1 VKVPDVYSL
10 FLDKNKDYTEIQ
22 KVAIPIIKTGK
33 NCLIVAPTGYG
44 KTEAAMLPLIDLA
57 SRSEPGGIKVVYIT
71 PLRALNRDAVKRL
84 EWLCTHA
91 GLEIGVRHG
100 DTSQAERKR
109 QMLKAPGILITT
121 PETLQ
126 SILVNQKLRD
136 SLKGLKAVVVDELHE
151 LHHNKRGAQL
161 SVALERLVDVAGEY
175 QRVGISATVGD
186 RKKLSRF
193 LAGKRECAVAEAGSK
208 KLDLHVEV
216 AGKPSKGMQGVM
228 ERYGLDDES
237 AARLE
242 LVGRHIRES
251 NSTLIFANTRQVV
264 EAVGSRLVYMDKA
277 EGFGGIGVHHSSL
290 DRMQRIELEDDFK
303 KGAVKSIIATS
314 SLELGIDIGSVD
326 SVVQYG
332 SPRQSLRLA
341 QRVGRSGHKVSG
353 VPRGFIIPLNI
364 IDAIESA
371 VLCKRASEGDFES
384 YSAQIGA
391 LDVLA
396 NQISGIALETGGV
409 DVKTLYRTVT
419 RSFVYEKLSEA
430 EFTKLLEFMTKQHM
444 IGFGGSTVTPGRGTK
459 MYYIGHLSVITDVKK
474 FIVKN
479 VIENRIISTLDERF
493 VANNVDEG
501 SVFITK
507 GLPWKVIS
515 IDENVISVEPSM
527 EVEAA
532 VPDWEGEDI
541 PVSYRTAQ
549 EFSGAI
555 SGGMDELKR
564 YCPDLTW
571 DAIAKFLKAQK
582 DYHTPSRR
590 EVVVESFSTYKVI
603 YTWLGTAAN
612 EALAKILAKDMGN
625 LLGTGVAIKTTPYAV
640 IAEVGGGRVDVLKC
654 LMRLSGREARTLLEA
669 VIEESEIFRYRFVA
683 VLKLFGLVER
693 EALVSRSM
701 ARRLIKVMDGTPI
714 KDEVRRELMNNHFDV
729 ESLSSF
735 MESLADGKISVR
747 EVVLDGASPLTKAL
761 VNYSHSAKELVLP
774 LTPNNELVES
784 FSRFLLSKSSKFIC
798 TYCGFVFS
806 RKISELRATDKI
818 ICESCGSPMISVY
831 DDSYREA
838 IAKKLSGKKI
848 SRSEHNAISEAVKIA
863 GLISAYGQRGAM
875 ALSVYGIGP
884 KSAAKALMMHKSE
897 ERDFFIDL
905 IEAQKTF
912 IRTKKYWSV

>member
-1 VKVPDVYSL
+1 MPDVYSL
-10 FLDKNKDYTEIQ
+10 FLGKNNDYTEIQ
-22 KVAIPIIKTGK
+22 KVAIPIIKEGK
-33 NCLIVAPTGYG
+33 SCLVVAPTGYG
-44 KTEAAMLPLIDLA
+44 KTEAAMLPLIDAA
-57 SRSEPGGIKVVYIT
+57 SSSDRIGIKVLYIT
-71 PLRALNRDAVKRL
+71 PLRALNRDAIKRL
-84 EWLCTHA
+84 EWLCSHA
-91 GLEIGVRHG
+91 GIEIGVRHG
-100 DTSQAERKR
+100 DTPQAERKR
-109 QMLKAPGILITT
+109 QMLKAPNILITT

-126 SILVNQKLRD
+126 SVLVNPKLRD
-136 SLKGLKAVVVDELHE
+136 ALKGLKAVVVDEIHE

-161 SVALERLVDVAGEY
+161 SIAMERLVDLAGEY

-186 RKKLSRF
+186 RRKLSRF
-193 LAGKRECAVAEAGSK
+193 LVGKRECAIAEAGSK
-208 KLDLHVEV
+208 RLDLLVEG
-216 AGKPSKGMQGVM
+216 AEKPSKEMQPMM
-228 ERYGLDDES
+228 ERFGLDEES

-242 LVGRHIRES
+242 LVGRHIKES

-264 EAVGSRLVYMDKA
+264 EAVGSRLLYMNKSWD
-277 EGFGGIGVHHSSL
+277 FGGIGVHHSSL
-290 DRMQRIELEDDFK
+290 DRLQRIELEDDFK
-303 KGAVKSIIATS
+303 NGTVKSIIATS

-326 SVVQYG
+326 AVVQYG

-396 NQISGIALETGGV
+396 NQVSGIALETGGV
-409 DVKTLYRTVT
+409 DVKTLYRTIT
-419 RSFVYEKLSEA
+419 RSFVYEKLSEE
-430 EFTKLLEFMTKQHM
+430 EFTGLLEFMTKQHM

-459 MYYIGHLSVITDVKK
+459 MYYIGHLSVITDAKK

-501 SVFITK
+501 SIFITK

-515 IDENVISVEPSM
+515 IDENIISVEPSM

-541 PVSYRTAQ
+541 PVSHKTAQ
-549 EFSGAI
+549 EFSGAL
-555 SGGMDELKR
+555 SGEVDSIKK
-564 YCPDLTW
+564 YCSARTW
-571 DAIAKFLKAQK
+571 EAVTGFLKAQAN
-582 DYHTPSRR
+582 YHTPSRN
-590 EVVVESFSTYKVI
+590 EVVIESFSTYKVI

-612 EALAKILAKDMGN
+612 DALAKILAKDMGN
-625 LLGTGVAIKTTPYAV
+625 LLGIPVAIKTTPYAIV
-640 IAEVGGGRVDVLKC
+640 AEVGGGRIDVTKC
-654 LMRLSGREARTLLEA
+654 LMRLSRAKAKTLLVS

-683 VLKLFGLVER
+683 VAKLFGLIER

-701 ARRLIKVMDGTPI
+701 ARRLIKVLDGTPI
-714 KDEVRRELMNNHFDV
+714 KEEVKRELMNNHFDV
-729 ESLSSF
+729 ENLSSF
-735 MESLADGKISVR
+735 VEALAAGKISVR
-747 EVVLDGASPLTKAL
+747 EVSLEGASPLTKAL

-798 TYCGFVFS
+798 TYCGLVFS
-806 RKISELRATDKI
+806 RKISELKASDKI
-818 ICESCGSPMISVY
+818 ICGSCGSPMVSIY

-838 IAKKLSGKKI
+838 ISKKLAGKKI
-848 SRSEHNAISEAVKIA
+848 LRSEQNAINEAVKIA

-875 ALSVYGIGP
+875 ALSVYGVGP
-884 KSAAKALMMHKSE
+884 KSAARALMMHKSE
-897 ERDFFIDL
+897 QRDFFIDL